1 MLQLLK
7 VICCTD
13 HWDQC
18 PRNNLEQEA
27 MKDKPYASLIGS
39 LMYAFRS
46 ALDLILPILLVCLV
60 DSKQTQVMLTG
71 LQGKRF
77 EILTRHLR
85 SPFILQKS

>member
-7 VICCTD
+7 VICCKD

-27 MKDKPYASLIGS
+27 MKDKPYASLVGS

-46 ALDLILPILLVCLV
+46 ALDLIFPVLLVRLV
-60 DSKQTQVMLTG
+60 YSKQTQVMLTG

-77 EILTRHLR
+77 EILTRHSR